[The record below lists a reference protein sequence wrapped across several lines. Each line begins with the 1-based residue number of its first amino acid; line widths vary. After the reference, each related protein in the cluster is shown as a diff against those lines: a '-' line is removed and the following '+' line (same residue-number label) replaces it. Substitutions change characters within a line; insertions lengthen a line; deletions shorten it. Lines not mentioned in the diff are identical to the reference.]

1 MIRTSSLPLYVSAF
15 FAALVALATLNPST
29 ADAVPSYARQ
39 TGLSCNACHTT
50 PPELNSAGRRF
61 KLLGYTDRADD
72 TAAVTNDPG
81 KRHAGLDLLKAL
93 PVSAMFET
101 SLSSTKEAQPG
112 TEKTTVEFPQDV
124 SLFLAGAWS
133 KHVGSFVQVTYSK
146 QDDNFSMD
154 NAEIRYANPV
164 KVGGKELVYGLT
176 LNNNPTV
183 EDLWNTTP
191 AWGFP
196 WIESDSA
203 PGPTAAPIIASLGQ
217 DVAGLGGYAMWDDHL
232 YAAVSAYRSD
242 HIGNPQPN
250 SGDGFGVNIRG
261 VAPHWRL
268 AWQQSF
274 GAENYLEIGGYGMW
288 VKSTPNSVEGLE
300 DRYTDWA
307 ADLQYDRSLFVRDVL
322 SFRCTYIRETSSLDA
337 TFAEGGASRSD
348 HTLDT
353 FAGNVEYHFGNRFS
367 LALGGFDVSGT
378 SDPALYAP
386 APVTGS
392 ASGSPRSAG
401 YIANASWWPVQN
413 IQIALQYTGYTRFN
427 GASTNY
433 DGSGRN
439 ASGNDTTYA
448 VARFLF

>member
-1 MIRTSSLPLYVSAF
+1 
-15 FAALVALATLNPST
+15 
-29 ADAVPSYARQ
+29 
-39 TGLSCNACHTT
+39 
-50 PPELNSAGRRF
+50 
-61 KLLGYTDRADD
+61 
-72 TAAVTNDPG
+72 
-81 KRHAGLDLLKAL
+81 
-93 PVSAMFET
+93 MFET

-261 VAPHWRL
+261 VAPYWRL

-386 APVTGS
+386 APVSGS